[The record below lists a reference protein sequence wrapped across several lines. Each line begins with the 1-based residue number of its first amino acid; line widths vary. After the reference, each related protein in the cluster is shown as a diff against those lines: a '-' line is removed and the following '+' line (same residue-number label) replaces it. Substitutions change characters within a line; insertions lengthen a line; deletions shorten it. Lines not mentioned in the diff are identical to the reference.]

1 VWRGGYADGGGYL
14 IRCFFAK
21 EVALDGGTLPDA
33 PGCTTG
39 SWPARASF
47 LGVRSLN
54 LVLADFG
61 TLLFCFFLVVIF
73 YSLSFLFC
81 FFGAITLTFRM
92 IRIRANLSKVSKELN
107 ELPAFSVN
115 QQAFMQGFI
124 TQDL

>member
-1 VWRGGYADGGGYL
+1 VWRGGYADGGRYL
-14 IRCFFAK
+14 ICFFTI
-21 EVALDGGTLPDA
+21 EALGRAADA
-33 PGCTTG
+33 PGFTTG

-81 FFGAITLTFRM
+81 FFGAINYSGL
-92 IRIRANLSKVSKELN
+92 
-107 ELPAFSVN
+107 
-115 QQAFMQGFI
+115 G
-124 TQDL
+124 

>member
-14 IRCFFAK
+14 IRCFFAVK
-21 EVALDGGTLPDA
+21 EPLGGVGVADGF
-33 PGCTTG
+33 TTG
-39 SWPARASF
+39 RRPARASF

-54 LVLADFG
+54 LVLADFA

-81 FFGAITLTFRM
+81 FFGAITVTFRI

>member
-14 IRCFFAK
+14 IRCFFVI
-21 EVALDGGTLPDA
+21 EEEALGGGALPD
-33 PGCTTG
+33 GSTTG
-39 SWPARASF
+39 RRPARASF

-81 FFGAITLTFRM
+81 FLAAINYSGL
-92 IRIRANLSKVSKELN
+92 
-107 ELPAFSVN
+107 
-115 QQAFMQGFI
+115 G
-124 TQDL
+124 